1 MRFKSKA
8 KRIYSTRLSR
18 GFEFKRGYYST
29 DDPRE
34 IAVLRSHPLVEE
46 APARKVEPKPEPA
59 EEYEPVVVTVDENG
73 ETLGEE
79 PFEGQ

>member
-8 KRIYSTRLSR
+8 KRIHISRLGR
-18 GFEFKRGYYST
+18 TVEFKRGYYST
-29 DDPRE
+29 GDPRE

-73 ETLGEE
+73 EILGEE